1 MTIQPTIVLLAVEL
15 RRPTT
20 TGRIM
25 IARRGHPN
33 LDFVQEVGT
42 RSTASLIRPTERWWL
57 LPKTDAA
64 VTNLLSAYVV
74 SQIRT
79 EATFISF
86 LPQTLNRFSFR
97 FFHTVRISPIRWPYE
112 RTNMLPDRRSHHQF
126 IERLCSADESWLF
139 IFSDFHFFHARTNVW
154 FLAAYRSV
162 VLLPL
167 LFVHYLYLELM
178 FLVMAFRVWFLNFS
192 NFWVCHRVVEYDV
205 EHDNGCSAVKSAPHI
220 QKDSP
225 EC

>member
-1 MTIQPTIVLLAVEL
+1 MTIQPTIVVLAVEL
-15 RRPTT
+15 RRPPT

-64 VTNLLSAYVV
+64 VTNPLSAYVA
-74 SQIRT
+74 SQIRA

-86 LPQTLNRFSFR
+86 LPQTLKRFSFL

-112 RTNMLPDRRSHHQF
+112 RTNAWLMAAARPTEPSPIYWAPMQCRWELTLHSQRFSLLFTD
-126 IERLCSADESWLF
+126 ERT
-139 IFSDFHFFHARTNVW
+139 SDFWRHTGV
-154 FLAAYRSV
+154 
-162 VLLPL
+162 
-167 LFVHYLYLELM
+167 
-178 FLVMAFRVWFLNFS
+178 
-192 NFWVCHRVVEYDV
+192 
-205 EHDNGCSAVKSAPHI
+205 
-220 QKDSP
+220 
-225 EC
+225 